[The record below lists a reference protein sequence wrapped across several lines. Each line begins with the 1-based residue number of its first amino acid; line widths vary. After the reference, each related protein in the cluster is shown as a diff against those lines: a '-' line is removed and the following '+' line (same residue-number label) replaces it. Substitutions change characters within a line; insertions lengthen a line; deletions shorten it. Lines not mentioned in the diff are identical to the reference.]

1 MQNGS
6 AGSDSDGLDQS
17 NPPPSDA
24 QPPQG
29 NQGENDGR
37 ETLSPSLH
45 RIAVALAVVVLT
57 ADVLFW
63 ETGGFGLSVPL
74 FAGILCAAVLF
85 LSANKRPHAKA
96 MCLFAIGALP
106 AIEYL
111 QPLSI
116 TFLFVLTSMAIAYAR
131 SPARSPLAS
140 VLPGL
145 AQLWHLPKSWCLM
158 PFEIVQSAMRVKE
171 KSPNHSQLLI
181 RLKNDWAFP
190 IGGALVIGGLLLSAN
205 PVLWDFVMYSNVPT
219 VWLSRVMFWLG
230 VAILSWPLLQ
240 GRDHAPISIPKTT
253 VPMFN
258 MGLNARSVLRAL
270 WVFNLLIGLQSVLD
284 VAILFGGAELPTGM
298 SYAQY
303 AHRGAYPLLAMALLA
318 GGFALSARP
327 FINGTRL
334 IRPLLFLWIAQNVI
348 VCMSALLRLDLYI
361 DVYGLTY
368 LRIYA
373 QVWMIL
379 VAIGLTLTF
388 WQILRGHSNAWLL
401 LRTLMLGV
409 GVLYAAC
416 FVNIAKV
423 IVDHNMALPEP
434 DYAYLCQLGP
444 LSGLKNHDRHKHLPP
459 NCFARYNT
467 DVAIQNWQNWD
478 FRTWRYLGAD

>member
-6 AGSDSDGLDQS
+6 TGSDSEGLDQS
-17 NPPPSDA
+17 NPPLSHNQPS
-24 QPPQG
+24 QG
-29 NQGENDGR
+29 NHGENDGR
-37 ETLSPSLH
+37 EPHSYGLH

-63 ETGGFGLSVPL
+63 EKDGFGLSVPL
-74 FAGILCAAVLF
+74 FAGILFAAVLF
-85 LSANKRPHAKA
+85 LTGNKRPHAKA
-96 MCLFAIGALP
+96 MYLFVIGALP

-111 QPLSI
+111 QLLSI
-116 TFLFVLTSMAIAYAR
+116 VFLLVSTTAAIAYVR
-131 SPARSPLAS
+131 SPTRSPLIS
-140 VLPGL
+140 VLSGL
-145 AQLWHLPKSWCLM
+145 AELWHLPKSWCLM
-158 PFEIVQSAMRVKE
+158 PFKIVQSAIRVKE
-171 KSPNHSQLLI
+171 KSTRHSQLLI
-181 RLKNDWAFP
+181 RLKDDWAFP
-190 IGGALVIGGLLLSAN
+190 IGGAFVIGGLLLSAN
-205 PVLWDFVMYSNVPT
+205 PVLWDFVMHANVST

-240 GRDHAPISIPKTT
+240 GRDYAPISIPKTT

-270 WVFNLLIGLQSVLD
+270 WVFNLLIGLQSLLD

-327 FINGTRL
+327 FINGMRF

-368 LRIYA
+368 MRIYA

-388 WQILRGHSNAWLL
+388 WQILRGYSNLWLL

-444 LSGLKNHDRHKHLPP
+444 LSGLQNHDRHKYLPP

-467 DVAIQNWQNWD
+467 DVASPNWQNWD
-478 FRTWRYLGAD
+478 FRTWRYLGSD

>member
-37 ETLSPSLH
+37 ETLSSGLH

-63 ETGGFGLSVPL
+63 EKGGFGLSVPL
-74 FAGILCAAVLF
+74 FAGMLCAAVLF
-85 LSANKRPHAKA
+85 LGANKRPHAKA

-171 KSPNHSQLLI
+171 KSPNYRQLLI
-181 RLKNDWAFP
+181 RLKNDWAF
-190 IGGALVIGGLLLSAN
+190 GGGRSGGSGA
-205 PVLWDFVMYSNVPT
+205 S
-219 VWLSRVMFWLG
+219 
-230 VAILSWPLLQ
+230 
-240 GRDHAPISIPKTT
+240 GR
-253 VPMFN
+253 F
-258 MGLNARSVLRAL
+258 
-270 WVFNLLIGLQSVLD
+270 
-284 VAILFGGAELPTGM
+284 
-298 SYAQY
+298 
-303 AHRGAYPLLAMALLA
+303 
-318 GGFALSARP
+318 
-327 FINGTRL
+327 
-334 IRPLLFLWIAQNVI
+334 
-348 VCMSALLRLDLYI
+348 
-361 DVYGLTY
+361 
-368 LRIYA
+368 
-373 QVWMIL
+373 
-379 VAIGLTLTF
+379 
-388 WQILRGHSNAWLL
+388 
-401 LRTLMLGV
+401 
-409 GVLYAAC
+409 
-416 FVNIAKV
+416 
-423 IVDHNMALPEP
+423 
-434 DYAYLCQLGP
+434 
-444 LSGLKNHDRHKHLPP
+444 
-459 NCFARYNT
+459 
-467 DVAIQNWQNWD
+467 
-478 FRTWRYLGAD
+478 